1 MTNTSAGAPMPMS
14 RFLSAAGGHGRVV
27 GVWPGDDAPALS
39 AGVRWVVVDAAEM
52 STIAALFDEFSRAWG
67 FPGHFGRNKDAFDD
81 CMRDLAGDVADGH
94 EPSAYVTVIVNA
106 EHLLR
111 DDPDE
116 LRWFASSLGFY
127 RDHYRD
133 VARPTATF
141 AAILV
146 TAPDLAEGVE
156 TCWRRAGSPVAIL
169 EA

>member
-1 MTNTSAGAPMPMS
+1 MGAPMPMS
-14 RFLSAAGGHGRVV
+14 QFLSAAGGHGCVV
-27 GVWPGDDAPALS
+27 GVRLGDDAPALP
-39 AGVRWVVVDAAEM
+39 AGVRRVVVDATEM
-52 STIAALFDEFSRAWG
+52 PTMAALFDEFARAWG

-81 CMRDLAGDVADGH
+81 CMRDLAADVADGH

-106 EHLLR
+106 ERLLR

-133 VARPTATF
+133 IARPPAIF

-146 TAPDLAEGVE
+146 TTPALAGGVE
-156 TCWRRAGSPVAIL
+156 TRWRRAGSPVASV